1 MTGVHPPFQ
10 SNWKTWF
17 EIPKMGVIARKPPI
31 QSHAGYGSHS
41 RNVSDFSSL
50 GTPSFNSFSA

>member
-31 QSHAGYGSHS
+31 QPTP
-41 RNVSDFSSL
+41 
-50 GTPSFNSFSA
+50 GTGVIRGTFPTSPHQ